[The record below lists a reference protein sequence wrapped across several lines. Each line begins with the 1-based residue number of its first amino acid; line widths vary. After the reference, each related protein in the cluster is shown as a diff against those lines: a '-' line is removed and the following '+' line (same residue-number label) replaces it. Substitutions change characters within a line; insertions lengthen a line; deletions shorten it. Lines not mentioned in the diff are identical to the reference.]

1 MSDRPQKAWH
11 PDVRYITF
19 SFADGRITVF
29 KSALEDLHW
38 PAFYRF
44 LYNSSEK
51 QFAIQACKEEAPGSH
66 RSPRLKLGDS
76 CEIKSKALVRL
87 LYRDGRWEIAHSYR
101 VPGRI
106 VTEQNLIEFDLRQAI
121 QLEHCCCGEECRVTL
136 RRATALKC
144 CAQNEKKEPAQG
156 IKRH

>member
-44 LYNSSEK
+44 LYNSAEK
-51 QFAIQACKEEAPGSH
+51 RFAIQACKEEAPGSH

-76 CEIKSKALVRL
+76 CEIKSKALVLL
-87 LYRDGRWEIAHSYR
+87 LYRDGHWEMAHSYR
-101 VPGRI
+101 VPGVHSYGTEPDRI
-106 VTEQNLIEFDLRQAI
+106 
-121 QLEHCCCGEECRVTL
+121 
-136 RRATALKC
+136 
-144 CAQNEKKEPAQG
+144 
-156 IKRH
+156 

>member
-51 QFAIQACKEEAPGSH
+51 RFAIQACKEEAPGSH
-66 RSPRLKLGDS
+66 RSPRLKL
-76 CEIKSKALVRL
+76 ETAAKSRAR
-87 LYRDGRWEIAHSYR
+87 RWFACF
-101 VPGRI
+101 
-106 VTEQNLIEFDLRQAI
+106 TEMGA
-121 QLEHCCCGEECRVTL
+121 G
-136 RRATALKC
+136 K
-144 CAQNEKKEPAQG
+144 
-156 IKRH
+156 

>member
-11 PDVRYITF
+11 PEVRYITF
-19 SFADGRITVF
+19 SFTDGRITVF

-87 LYRDGRWEIAHSYR
+87 LYRDGRWEIARSYR
-101 VPGRI
+101 VPGRM

-121 QLEHCCCGEECRVTL
+121 QLERKETN
-136 RRATALKC
+136 TA
-144 CAQNEKKEPAQG
+144 AAEKNAG
-156 IKRH
+156 